1 VSKLGGVRI
10 SWFGGTGMSTNPEW
24 RGRIRPL
31 SEGYIEFKDY
41 AALAEKNA
49 ALAAENERLRKAGD
63 AMDSYIKKLEERIS
77 VIAAKEGGAK

>member
-1 VSKLGGVRI
+1 MSESFEQIDSVRV
-10 SWFGGTGMSTNPEW
+10 F
-24 RGRIRPL
+24 
-31 SEGYIEFKDY
+31 FKDGSC
-41 AALAEKNA
+41 AFLKNHGLNVNAVITQLTEERA